1 MRECTR
7 GKAPARCAACRR
19 CPLASL
25 LHRDAQGTNGEA
37 MTDMCLRR
45 YVEQHVR
52 ERGGQEP
59 TVPRRQ
65 VSISAAVL
73 LPYDCLAR
81 PDR

>member
-59 TVPRRQ
+59 TVPTAGLDLRCG
-65 VSISAAVL
+65 SAPIRL
-73 LPYDCLAR
+73 LSAP
-81 PDR
+81 